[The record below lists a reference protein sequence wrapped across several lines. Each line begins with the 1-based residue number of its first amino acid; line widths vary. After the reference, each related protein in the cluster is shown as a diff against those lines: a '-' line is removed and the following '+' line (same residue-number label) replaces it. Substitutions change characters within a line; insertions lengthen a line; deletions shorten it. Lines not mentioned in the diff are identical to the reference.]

1 MNKSTP
7 RTFSRL
13 VLWEI
18 EGCLSLPILSL
29 IVASAIIA
37 VLIQSSSTW
46 ALANSY
52 LNLYSGTSTIF
63 LILTLVA
70 STLFSHSFAGS
81 LGRGE
86 LKRMLSYPVKRWQI
100 FISKVI
106 ALTLIVFV
114 AYASAFTLNL
124 YLSSLS
130 LLEPMFY
137 VSLFSMFLHL
147 LLVCT
152 ISVCIS
158 MVSKS
163 ELMSILVS
171 FLLVL
176 GLDNAFDARSYF
188 TSSGRFR
195 YIFGY
200 FEQLT
205 HPNVSIFGMV
215 VDKPVTVEQVTV
227 SIALPLLIVA
237 IALTASF
244 VYFTRKMEVD

>member
-1 MNKSTP
+1 MSKSKP
-7 RTFSRL
+7 RTFLRL

-37 VLIQSSSTW
+37 TLVQSSSNSSF
-46 ALANSY
+46 ANSY
-52 LNLYSGTSTIF
+52 INLYFGTSTIF

-86 LKRMLSYPVKRWQI
+86 LKRMLSYPVKRWQV

-106 ALTLIVFV
+106 ALTLIVFG
-114 AYASAFTLNL
+114 AYASAFSLNL

-137 VSLFSMFLHL
+137 VSLFGMFLQL
-147 LLVCT
+147 LLVCAV
-152 ISVCIS
+152 SVGIS

-176 GLDNAFDARSYF
+176 GLDNAFDFRSYF
-188 TSSGRFR
+188 TSSGRFM

-200 FEQLT
+200 FERIT
-205 HPNVSIFGMV
+205 HPNASIFSMV
-215 VDKPVTVEQVTV
+215 TDKPVTVEQVTV
-227 SIALPLLIVA
+227 SIALPLLIAVV
-237 IALTASF
+237 ALTAVF

>member
-1 MNKSTP
+1 MSKSTP

-46 ALANSY
+46 SLDNSY
-52 LNLYSGTSTIF
+52 INLYSGTSTIF
-63 LILTLVA
+63 LILTIVA

-86 LKRMLSYPVKRWQI
+86 LKRMLSYPVKRWQV

-106 ALTLIVFV
+106 ALTLIVFG

-137 VSLFSMFLHL
+137 VSLFAIFLQL
-147 LLVCT
+147 LLVCAV
-152 ISVCIS
+152 SVGIS
-158 MVSKS
+158 MVTRS
-163 ELMSILVS
+163 ELLSIIVS

-176 GLDNAFDARSYF
+176 GLDNAFGARSFF
-188 TSSGRFR
+188 TSGGRFR

-200 FEQLT
+200 FEQIT
-205 HPNVSIFGMV
+205 HPNFYYPLT
-215 VDKPVTVEQVTV
+215 DTPVTVEQAGI
-227 SIALPLLIVA
+227 SIAIPVLVA
-237 IALTASF
+237 AVALTAVF

>member
-1 MNKSTP
+1 MSKACP

-18 EGCLSLPILSL
+18 EGCLNLPILSL

-37 VLIQSSSTW
+37 VLVQSASPWS
-46 ALANSY
+46 LANSY
-52 LNLYSGTSTIF
+52 INLYSGTSTIF

-70 STLFSHSFAGS
+70 STLFSHSFSGG

-100 FISKVI
+100 FLSKVI
-106 ALTLIVFV
+106 ALNLIVFL

-130 LLEPMFY
+130 LLEPLFY
-137 VSLFSMFLHL
+137 VSLFTMFLHL

-158 MVSKS
+158 MISKS

-176 GLDNAFDARSYF
+176 GLDNAFDFRSYF
-188 TSSGRFR
+188 SSSGRFT

-205 HPNVSIFGMV
+205 HPNFSYMITN
-215 VDKPVTVEQVTV
+215 PPATAEQATI
-227 SIALPLLIVA
+227 SIAIPLLVAA
-237 IALTASF
+237 IALTAVF